1 MRTTTVLGLAALAVT
16 LCGCG
21 TDSSG
26 ARAVASVNA
35 GALPTSY
42 RMVLH
47 AACGER
53 QLIGDFD
60 VRVRDGRV
68 VEAGPPRLVHRTALE
83 LDDFPTLADLV
94 DLAANAEPDADVELR
109 TDASGI
115 PTFLRIDHDPRA
127 IDDEE
132 CYRVTGL
139 HPLAR

>member
-1 MRTTTVLGLAALAVT
+1 MPGLAVLGLVLT
-16 LCGCG
+16 GCG
-21 TDSSG
+21 SDSS
-26 ARAVASVNA
+26 ATRSVPSVDV

-60 VRVRDGRV
+60 LLVREDRV
-68 VEAGPPRLVHRTALE
+68 VEAGPARLVHRTGLE

-94 DLAANAEPDADVELR
+94 GLAENAEPDADVVLR

-115 PTFLRIDHDPRA
+115 PKSLRIDHDPRA

-139 HPLAR
+139 HPPAG

>member
-26 ARAVASVNA
+26 ARAVASVDP

-47 AACGER
+47 ADCGER

-60 VRVRDGRV
+60 LRVRDGRV
-68 VEAGPPRLVHRTALE
+68 VEAGPPRLLHRTALE
-83 LDDFPTLADLV
+83 LDDFPTLVDLV
-94 DLAANAEPDADVELR
+94 DMAANAEPDADVELR
-109 TDASGI
+109 TDDSGI
-115 PTFLRIDHDPRA
+115 PTSLRIDHDPSS

-139 HPLAR
+139 RPLAG